1 MILSDF
7 FPGAQFKNT
16 GAQRTNNVNSS
27 RTGSLLSGRSTESG
41 SGQSLQS
48 LKPGQTLQGEVVSKD
63 GDQVQIKL
71 GDDHVV
77 EAKVDRDMNLQPGK
91 TMTFEVRSN
100 GQSLTLSPL
109 FENTATQAN
118 ALKALDMASLPANQ
132 TTVTMTG
139 LMMEAGLPVDRSSLQ
154 QMFREVNHFS
164 EASLS
169 NIVDLHKLGL
179 AVNEGNLSQIDSYK
193 NLTHQ
198 LVEGMHAVL
207 DAVPETMQDMI
218 ADGNVEGAAR
228 MFQDMLEM
236 VGELQSEGA
245 SESSQPLQGESGE
258 MISPDGRTMAAETL
272 LEGNPA
278 DKVVI
283 TEDGGLQTGV
293 SEIIPETVQ
302 NKEGLLQE
310 NEGNVGRENSL
321 PGENISGEVNAEIS
335 PQAMTEEL
343 LQLVRAGGGDGSTYA
358 PFIQQFADAV
368 QNGSAAE
375 QVRTLQQLVQQG
387 LQDKD
392 NSFLKGLLSQKD
404 VQRVLTDGFSR
415 LWTIEPKDV
424 ADPGK
429 VEELY
434 ARLNRQL
441 NQLSHTLEQNGQEQS
456 QAFKAVTNMTQNID
470 FLQQL
475 NQAYTYV
482 QLPLRLQ
489 QSDAHG
495 DLYVYTNKRNLAS
508 REGQI
513 SALLHLDM
521 ENLGPVD
528 VYVAMQA
535 EKVNTRFY
543 VRDDEM
549 LDFLEAHMDLLTER
563 LQKRGYDCSFSMQS
577 RDEKTPPQSGLNGL
591 SGEAD
596 GQQPKT
602 IAQYA
607 FDVRA

>member
-1 MILSDF
+1 M
-7 FPGAQFKNT
+7 
-16 GAQRTNNVNSS
+16 
-27 RTGSLLSGRSTESG
+27 
-41 SGQSLQS
+41 
-48 LKPGQTLQGEVVSKD
+48 
-63 GDQVQIKL
+63 
-71 GDDHVV
+71 
-77 EAKVDRDMNLQPGK
+77 
-91 TMTFEVRSN
+91 
-100 GQSLTLSPL
+100 
-109 FENTATQAN
+109 
-118 ALKALDMASLPANQ
+118 
-132 TTVTMTG
+132 
-139 LMMEAGLPVDRSSLQ
+139 
-154 QMFREVNHFS
+154 
-164 EASLS
+164 
-169 NIVDLHKLGL
+169 
-179 AVNEGNLSQIDSYK
+179 
-193 NLTHQ
+193 
-198 LVEGMHAVL
+198 
-207 DAVPETMQDMI
+207 
-218 ADGNVEGAAR
+218 
-228 MFQDMLEM
+228 
-236 VGELQSEGA
+236 
-245 SESSQPLQGESGE
+245 
-258 MISPDGRTMAAETL
+258 
-272 LEGNPA
+272 
-278 DKVVI
+278 I

-310 NEGNVGRENSL
+310 NAGNVGRENSL

-343 LQLVRAGGGDGSTYA
+343 LQLVRTGGGDGSTYA

-368 QNGSAAE
+368 QNGSVAE

-441 NQLSHTLEQNGQEQS
+441 NQLSHALEQNGQEQS

-508 REGQI
+508 RDGQI

>member
-16 GAQRTNNVNSS
+16 STQRSNNVNTSKA
-27 RTGSLLSGRSTESG
+27 GSLFGRSSES
-41 SGQSLQS
+41 SASHALQS

-63 GDQVQIKL
+63 GNQVQIRL
-71 GDDHVV
+71 EDDSVV
-77 EAKVDRDMNLQPGK
+77 EAKVDRDMNLQSGK

-118 ALKALDMASLPANQ
+118 ALKALDMASIPANQ

-154 QMFREVNHFS
+154 QMFREVNHFPD
-164 EASLS
+164 AGLS
-169 NIVDLHKLGL
+169 NLVDLHKLGL
-179 AVNEGNLSQIDSYK
+179 AVNEENLTQIDSYK

-198 LVEGMHAVL
+198 LVEGMHTVL
-207 DAVPETMQDMI
+207 DSMPETLGNMVSE
-218 ADGNVEGAAR
+218 GNVEGAAR
-228 MFQDMLEM
+228 MFQDMLDM
-236 VGELQSEGA
+236 IGELQGEIGA
-245 SESSQPLQGESGE
+245 SEHLPDDPSGGV
-258 MISPDGRTMAAETL
+258 SVDGRTMAADTL
-272 LEGNPA
+272 AGSNA
-278 DKVVI
+278 GKVVI
-283 TEDGGLQTGV
+283 TENGVVQEAVLEIGQETDQTAQGSGATQAGNGLQ
-293 SEIIPETVQ
+293 
-302 NKEGLLQE
+302 
-310 NEGNVGRENSL
+310 
-321 PGENISGEVNAEIS
+321 GEMSPQNISADGQVAVS
-335 PQAMTEEL
+335 AMTDEL
-343 LQLVRAGGGDGSTYA
+343 LQLIKGGADGDNAYA
-358 PFIQQFADAV
+358 PLVQQFAEAL
-368 QNGSAAE
+368 QNGGTADQAKA
-375 QVRTLQQLVQQG
+375 LQQLVQQG
-387 LQDKD
+387 LQDKN
-392 NSFLKGLLSQKD
+392 NSFLEGLMSGKGAQK
-404 VQRVLTDGFSR
+404 VLADGFSK
-415 LWTIEPKDV
+415 LWTIEPKEV
-424 ADPGK
+424 ADSNK

-434 ARLNRQL
+434 SRLNRQL
-441 NQLSHTLEQNGQEQS
+441 NHLSHALEQNGQEQS
-456 QAFKAVTNMTQNID
+456 QAFKAVTNMNQNID

-489 QSDAHG
+489 QGDAHG

-508 REGQI
+508 KDGQI

-543 VRDDEM
+543 VKDDEM
-549 LDFLEAHMDLLTER
+549 LDFLEEHMDLLTER
-563 LQKRGYDCSFSMQS
+563 LQKRGYNCSFAMQT
-577 RDEKTPPQSGLNGL
+577 RGENAAPESGLKGL
-591 SGEAD
+591 LDGPD
-596 GQQPKT
+596 GQQAKT